1 MADKNMIS
9 YLYYKKL
16 EDELFKFE
24 DSTLSELEDNITKSN
39 NKLFRFINKRVHP
52 RSKNK
57 LKYLVN
63 DYINNIFARIQKE
76 NEMYYVTGFEDGI
89 RFVIDIFSVK

>member
-1 MADKNMIS
+1 MAEKNMIS

-16 EDELFKFE
+16 EDALFKFE
-24 DSTLSELEDNITKSN
+24 DSKLGELEDNITISN
-39 NKLFRFINKRVHP
+39 NKLFNFINKRVHP

-57 LKYLVN
+57 LKHLIN
-63 DYINNIFARIQKE
+63 DYINNIFASIQKE

-89 RFVIDIFSVK
+89 RFVVDIFSIK

>member
-39 NKLFRFINKRVHP
+39 NKLFNFIN
-52 RSKNK
+52 
-57 LKYLVN
+57 
-63 DYINNIFARIQKE
+63 
-76 NEMYYVTGFEDGI
+76 
-89 RFVIDIFSVK
+89 

>member
-39 NKLFRFINKRVHP
+39 NKLFNFINKRVHP

-57 LKYLVN
+57 LKHLIN
-63 DYINNIFARIQKE
+63 D
-76 NEMYYVTGFEDGI
+76 
-89 RFVIDIFSVK
+89 

>member
-39 NKLFRFINKRVHP
+39 NKLFNFINKRVHP

-57 LKYLVN
+57 LKHLIN
-63 DYINNIFARIQKE
+63 DYINNIFARIRKE

>member
-39 NKLFRFINKRVHP
+39 KLFNFINKRVHP

-57 LKYLVN
+57 LKHLIN